1 MTGAQILGGAT
12 ITSPC
17 GGSMAGHRDD
27 TRPRTYDD
35 AERGK

>member
-17 GGSMAGHRDD
+17 GVMAGHRDD